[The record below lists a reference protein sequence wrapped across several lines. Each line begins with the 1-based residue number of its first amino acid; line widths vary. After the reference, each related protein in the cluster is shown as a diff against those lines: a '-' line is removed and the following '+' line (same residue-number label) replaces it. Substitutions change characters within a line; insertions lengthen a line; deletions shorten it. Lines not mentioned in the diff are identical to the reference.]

1 MYTYRNKKT
10 GVEFVS
16 VTECKGDDIEIV
28 KADEPKQEAEKK
40 PARGKKK

>member
-16 VTECKGDDIEIV
+16 VTECKGEDIELV
-28 KADEPKQEAEKK
+28 KADVPKRDEEKK
-40 PARGKKK
+40 PVRGKKK

>member
-16 VTECKGDDIEIV
+16 VTECKGDDIELV
-28 KADEPKQEAEKK
+28 KADVPKQDEEKK
-40 PARGKKK
+40 PVRGKKK

>member
-16 VTECKGDDIEIV
+16 VTECKGEDIEQV
-28 KADEPKQEAEKK
+28 KAEPKQEEENK
-40 PARGKKK
+40 PVRGKKK